1 VSAVDPA
8 SPRTLHFVVSDTGI
22 GIEPAKRAAIF
33 EPFTQADGSTTRRF
47 GGTGLGLTIS
57 ASLVQLMGGRI
68 WVESEPG
75 AGSTFH
81 VTLDLALA
89 TLPEASVPEPI
100 VENLRILVVD
110 DNPVNRVLLER
121 QTRSWGMRPDVV
133 DGGRQAIDAVL
144 TAAREGR
151 PFDLVLLDANM
162 PDIDGFMVA
171 SEISRRPE
179 LAGTPILMLSSSG
192 LGGET
197 ARCRELGVAAYLTK
211 PLRPTELMSAIG
223 RALDATAG
231 RAETVAAAA
240 PTTAPA
246 VTRRC
251 RVLVAEDNPVNQR
264 VAASLLERRGHT
276 VVIAATGVDAL
287 AALDR
292 DTFDV
297 VLMDVQMP
305 EMDGFEATA
314 AIRARER
321 EHGGH
326 QRIVAMTAHALSGD
340 AERCY
345 RAGMDGYLSKPLNRL
360 DLFAA
365 VEDPVLDV
373 AAGQ

>member
-1 VSAVDPA
+1 
-8 SPRTLHFVVSDTGI
+8 
-22 GIEPAKRAAIF
+22 
-33 EPFTQADGSTTRRF
+33 
-47 GGTGLGLTIS
+47 
-57 ASLVQLMGGRI
+57 
-68 WVESEPG
+68 
-75 AGSTFH
+75 
-81 VTLDLALA
+81 
-89 TLPEASVPEPI
+89 
-100 VENLRILVVD
+100 
-110 DNPVNRVLLER
+110 
-121 QTRSWGMRPDVV
+121 
-133 DGGRQAIDAVL
+133 
-144 TAAREGR
+144 
-151 PFDLVLLDANM
+151 
-162 PDIDGFMVA
+162 
-171 SEISRRPE
+171 
-179 LAGTPILMLSSSG
+179 
-192 LGGET
+192 
-197 ARCRELGVAAYLTK
+197 
-211 PLRPTELMSAIG
+211 
-223 RALDATAG
+223 
-231 RAETVAAAA
+231 
-240 PTTAPA
+240 
-246 VTRRC
+246 
-251 RVLVAEDNPVNQR
+251 VNQR